1 MSKVYRCGFL
11 GKDVGKTMS
20 NTKKMVKW
28 GLLIDDKRVVITIKH
43 SILSHKKVIWYND
56 EIVKETKQFL
66 TGDFDYAW
74 SKDKHIFKIVITK
87 DAEGYA
93 YSLFIDD
100 INFFD
105 LVNFKE
111 KDRVETEDII
121 SRLKNGPIISQKEE
135 EEEEESEGGAEVVE
149 EEEEEVEDD
158 EDQEFFSTSGTQT
171 KEDDDN
177 WLDFSSIE
185 VTRTSAPE
193 KSDEEEIRKR
203 REKYTAGLVD
213 LDFGL

>member
-1 MSKVYRCGFL
+1 M

-56 EIVKETKQFL
+56 EIAKQFL

-93 YSLFIDD
+93 YCTDWMVLSWIALFIDD

>member
-1 MSKVYRCGFL
+1 M
-11 GKDVGKTMS
+11 
-20 NTKKMVKW
+20 
-28 GLLIDDKRVVITIKH
+28 
-43 SILSHKKVIWYND
+43 
-56 EIVKETKQFL
+56 
-66 TGDFDYAW
+66 
-74 SKDKHIFKIVITK
+74 
-87 DAEGYA
+87 
-93 YSLFIDD
+93 
-100 INFFD
+100 
-105 LVNFKE
+105 
-111 KDRVETEDII
+111 ETEDII

-135 EEEEESEGGAEVVE
+135 KEEEEGDGNAEVVE
-149 EEEEEVEDD
+149 EEEEEVEDE

-185 VTRTSAPE
+185 VTRASAPE